1 MHSSINPQT
10 YKAAGM
16 VATPLCFFLI
26 FFVDDETSA
35 QFLVAVRLSLARQ
48 SLVIVFFQLFSTIKV
63 EIVDE
68 MTYKVLIY
76 VLFYMSSTK
85 ILQFIAMPF

>member
-1 MHSSINPQT
+1 
-10 YKAAGM
+10 M
-16 VATPLCFFLI
+16 VASPLCFFLI

-35 QFLVAVRLSLARQ
+35 QFLVAVRLSLARVLRQ
-48 SLVIVFFQLFSTIKV
+48 VFQLFSTIKV

-85 ILQFIAMPF
+85 KLQFIAMPF